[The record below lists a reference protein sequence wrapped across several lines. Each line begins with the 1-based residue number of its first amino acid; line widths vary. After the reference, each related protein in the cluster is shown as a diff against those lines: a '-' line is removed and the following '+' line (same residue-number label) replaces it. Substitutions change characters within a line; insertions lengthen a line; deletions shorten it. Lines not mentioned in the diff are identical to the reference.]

1 MLNSLKMKKTILL
14 IIFLGSI
21 ISCKKEDGFW
31 NLKRENNRDL
41 LNNKVLISDLV
52 HLDFNISNITS
63 NSFDFNI
70 THSLENDG
78 LEVIEKGICY
88 NKTGMPDI
96 NQNKTAE
103 YKFGVNGLEMNTQYY
118 VRAYAKL
125 NNTSLGDNDVKKFAT
140 IYTGQ
145 KTINTKYELC
155 SDFSSEVSLNNSGW
169 LISNFWVTSNP
180 NDNALS
186 NDWIST
192 GTSSMSQT
200 FYNLPSNISLNFFYG
215 DYWGQSLG
223 ANQNIVVKINNVLV
237 ATLLQSGDV
246 TIPLPTGNCTI
257 TITAND
263 NNSSSSIS
271 LGSLCIK

>member
-1 MLNSLKMKKTILL
+1 MLNSLKMKKS
-14 IIFLGSI
+14 IIFIILLGSI
-21 ISCKKEDGFW
+21 ISCEKEDGFW

-103 YKFGVNGLEMNTQYY
+103 YKFGVNGIEMNTQYY

-125 NNTSLGDNDVKKFAT
+125 NNTSLGDNDVKKYVT

-145 KTINTKYELC
+145 KTITTKYELC
-155 SDFSSEVSLNNSGW
+155 SDFSSEVSLKNSGW
-169 LISNFWVTSNP
+169 LVSNFWVTSNP
-180 NDNALS
+180 TDNLLS

-215 DYWGQSLG
+215 DNWGDLD
-223 ANQNIVVKINNVLV
+223 ANQNIIVKINNVLA
-237 ATLLQSGDV
+237 ATLLQSGFV
-246 TIPLPTGNCTI
+246 SIPLPTGNCTI

-263 NNSSSSIS
+263 NNSSSSIL
-271 LGSLCIK
+271 LGDLCIK

>member
-1 MLNSLKMKKTILL
+1 
-14 IIFLGSI
+14 
-21 ISCKKEDGFW
+21 
-31 NLKRENNRDL
+31 
-41 LNNKVLISDLV
+41 
-52 HLDFNISNITS
+52 LDFNISNITS

-103 YKFGVNGLEMNTQYY
+103 YKFGVNGIEMNTQYY

-125 NNTSLGDNDVKKFAT
+125 NNTSLGDNDIKKYVT

-145 KTINTKYELC
+145 KTITTKYELC
-155 SDFSSEVSLNNSGW
+155 SDFSSEVSLKNSGW
-169 LISNFWVTSNP
+169 LVSNFWVTSNP
-180 NDNALS
+180 TDNLLS

-215 DYWGQSLG
+215 DNWGDLD
-223 ANQNIVVKINNVLV
+223 ANQNIIVKINNVLA
-237 ATLLQSGDV
+237 ATLLQSGFV
-246 TIPLPTGNCTI
+246 SIPLPTGNCTI

-263 NNSSSSIS
+263 NNSSSSIL
-271 LGSLCIK
+271 LGDLCIK

>member
-1 MLNSLKMKKTILL
+1 MLNSLKMKKS
-14 IIFLGSI
+14 IIFIILLGSI
-21 ISCKKEDGFW
+21 ISCEKEDGFW

-103 YKFGVNGLEMNTQYY
+103 YKFGVNGIEMNTQYY

-125 NNTSLGDNDVKKFAT
+125 NNTSLGDNDIKKYVT

-145 KTINTKYELC
+145 KTITTKYELC
-155 SDFSSEVSLNNSGW
+155 SDFSSEVSLKNSGW
-169 LISNFWVTSNP
+169 LVSNFWVTSNP
-180 NDNALS
+180 TDNLLS

-215 DYWGQSLG
+215 DNWGDLD
-223 ANQNIVVKINNVLV
+223 ANQNIIVKINNVLA
-237 ATLLQSGDV
+237 ATLLQSGFV
-246 TIPLPTGNCTI
+246 SIPLPTGNCTI

-263 NNSSSSIS
+263 NNSSSSIL
-271 LGSLCIK
+271 LGDLCIK

>member
-1 MLNSLKMKKTILL
+1 MKKS
-14 IIFLGSI
+14 IIFIILLGSI
-21 ISCKKEDGFW
+21 ISCEKEDGFW

-41 LNNKVLISDLV
+41 LNNKVQISDLV

-70 THSLENDG
+70 THSEENDALM
-78 LEVIEKGICY
+78 LEEKGLCY

-103 YKFGVNGLEMNTQYY
+103 NTVGAGVKGLEMNTQYY

-125 NNTSLGDNDVKKFAT
+125 NNTSLGDNDIKKFVT

-145 KTINTKYELC
+145 KTINTKFELC
-155 SDFSSEVSLNNSGW
+155 SDFSSEVSLKNSGW

-186 NDWIST
+186 NDWITT
-192 GTSSMSQT
+192 GISSMSQT

-223 ANQNIVVKINNVLV
+223 ANQNIVVKINNVLA

-246 TIPLPTGNCTI
+246 SIPLPAGNCTI

-271 LGSLCIK
+271 IGSLCIK